1 MLTTYIIIAIVLVFC
16 TLVCYA
22 SCSAAARADMQSEK
36 YIREKKSIMEGT
48 YNNKNI
54 TINDNDQTKS
64 YGWICPVCGRGN
76 SPFTPTCPCKP
87 WAPNW
92 TITCEPAYK
101 TTWTTSTTGGT
112 INEAR

>member
-1 MLTTYIIIAIVLVFC
+1 MLTTYIIIAIVFVFC

-22 SCSAAARADMQSEK
+22 SCSAAARADIQSEK
-36 YIREKKSIMEGT
+36 YIKEKNSIMENT
-48 YNNKNI
+48 FNNG
-54 TINDNDQTKS
+54 DYQVRS

-87 WAPNW
+87 WTPNW
-92 TITCEPAYK
+92 TITCEPTYN
-101 TTWTTSTTGGT
+101 TTWSTSTTGGT